1 MAKSTIYLRRKLA
14 ESFLNGLNFKV
25 DNLYVGLFKVMPTL
39 EDASDGVEHD
49 LTLVDSG
56 YRRINVKNNWTEDT
70 TVNPLVR
77 YKLTNSI
84 SFESKSV
91 GWENNNSS
99 SNVTGVG
106 FWDAD
111 VSGNCLIYADINPV
125 RIIYP
130 NQDMEIDAS
139 GLTIDLTTI

>member
-1 MAKSTIYLRRKLA
+1 MAKSTIYLRKKLA

-25 DNLYVGLFKVMPTL
+25 DNLYVGLFKVMPTQ

-56 YRRINVKNNWTEDT
+56 YRRVNVKNNWTEDT
-70 TVNPLVR
+70 TVSPLVR
-77 YKLTNSI
+77 YKLKNLI

-91 GWENNNSS
+91 GWENNSS
-99 SNVTGVG
+99 PSNVTGVG

-111 VSGNCLIYADINPV
+111 VAGNCLMYADINPV

-130 NQDMEIDAS
+130 NQDMDIDAS
-139 GLTIDLTTI
+139 GLVIDLTTI